1 MARPCASAPP
11 TCPTSCARSTRRTS
25 RSSTCSCTLRRS
37 ATCSLR
43 RRAAPWR
50 ARATPKRRRTRTRGG
65 AGDGMNATLA
75 TQIGELARRSIA
87 RTMRQPA
94 QIVPALVFPLF
105 LLAVNTGGL
114 NNVTKL
120 PGFPTDSYLTF
131 ALSITFMQGA
141 MFALMNAGTNLAA
154 DVETGFLNRLALT
167 PLRGSALLTGM
178 LAGVLVLGFV
188 QAATFLLV
196 GLTAGAH
203 ISAGVGGVLV
213 IFALSFLMTLGFG
226 AIGSAAALRT
236 GSGEAVQGLFPLFF
250 VLLFLSS
257 MSLPRELIQTD
268 WFREIATWNPVSYL
282 IEAVRSLL
290 ITGWDGRA
298 LALGFAVAVGL
309 VAVGTVLASLA
320 LRTRLVRT

>member
-1 MARPCASAPP
+1 MSV
-11 TCPTSCARSTRRTS
+11 
-25 RSSTCSCTLRRS
+25 
-37 ATCSLR
+37 
-43 RRAAPWR
+43 
-50 ARATPKRRRTRTRGG
+50 
-65 AGDGMNATLA
+65 TLA
-75 TQIGELARRSIA
+75 TQLGQLARRSIA

-94 QIVPALVFPLF
+94 QIVPALIFPLF
-105 LLAVNTGGL
+105 LLAVNSGGL
-114 NNVTKL
+114 NAATKL

-131 ALSITFMQGA
+131 ALAITFMQGA
-141 MFALMNAGTNLAA
+141 MFALMNAGTNLAS

-178 LAGVLVLGFV
+178 LGGVLILGFL
-188 QAATFLLV
+188 QAATYLLV

-203 ISAGVGGVLV
+203 IAAGVGGVLV
-213 IFALSFLMTLGFG
+213 IFVLSFLMTLGFG

-257 MSLPRELIQTD
+257 MSLPRNLIQTD
-268 WFREIATWNPVSYL
+268 WFREVATWNPVSYL

-290 ITGWDGRA
+290 ITGWDGEA
-298 LALGFAVAVGL
+298 LALGFAVALGL
-309 VAVGTVLASLA
+309 IAVGTVLSSLA

>member
-1 MARPCASAPP
+1 MS
-11 TCPTSCARSTRRTS
+11 RT
-25 RSSTCSCTLRRS
+25 L
-37 ATCSLR
+37 
-43 RRAAPWR
+43 
-50 ARATPKRRRTRTRGG
+50 GI
-65 AGDGMNATLA
+65 
-75 TQIGELARRSIA
+75 QIGQLARRSIL
-87 RTMRQPA
+87 RTLRQPA

-105 LLAVNTGGL
+105 LLAVNAGGL
-114 NNVTKL
+114 NNATKL

-131 ALSITFMQGA
+131 ALAITFMQGA
-141 MFALMNAGTNLAA
+141 MFALMNAGTDLAN

-178 LAGVLVLGFV
+178 LSGVVVLGFV
-188 QAATFLLV
+188 QAVTYLLV

-203 ISAGVGGVLV
+203 VAAGVGGVLV

-257 MSLPRELIQTD
+257 MSLPRNLIQTD
-268 WFREIATWNPVSYL
+268 WFREVATWNPVSYL

-290 ITGWDGRA
+290 ITGWDGEA
-298 LALGFAVAVGL
+298 LALGFAVAIGL
-309 VAVGTVLASLA
+309 IAVGTVAASLA

>member
-1 MARPCASAPP
+1 
-11 TCPTSCARSTRRTS
+11 
-25 RSSTCSCTLRRS
+25 
-37 ATCSLR
+37 
-43 RRAAPWR
+43 
-50 ARATPKRRRTRTRGG
+50 
-65 AGDGMNATLA
+65 MNATLA

-120 PGFPTDSYLTF
+120 PGFPTSSYLTF
-131 ALSITFMQGA
+131 ALAITFMQGA

-188 QAATFLLV
+188 QAATFLLI

-203 ISAGVGGVLV
+203 IAAGVGGVLV

-257 MSLPRELIQTD
+257 MSLPRDLIQTD
-268 WFREIATWNPVSYL
+268 WFREVATWNPVSYL

-290 ITGWDGRA
+290 ITGWDGEA
-298 LALGFAVAVGL
+298 LALGFAVAIGL
-309 VAVGTVLASLA
+309 IVVGTVLASLA